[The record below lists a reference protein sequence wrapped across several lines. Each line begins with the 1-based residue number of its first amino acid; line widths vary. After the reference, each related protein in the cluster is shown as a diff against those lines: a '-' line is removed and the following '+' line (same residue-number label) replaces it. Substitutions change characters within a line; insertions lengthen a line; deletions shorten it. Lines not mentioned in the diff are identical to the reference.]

1 MTRPSFFAEFSDW
14 WRARPRWLKERRSR
28 AYAARCEPLAECLF
42 YGAANAA
49 RTHSDVRIARGPNSK
64 LLTRSTQA

>member
-1 MTRPSFFAEFSDW
+1 MNRKDLIRDICEWWENRPF
-14 WRARPRWLKERRSR
+14 WRSARRRTYE
-28 AYAARCEPLAECLF
+28 AQCEPLAECLF